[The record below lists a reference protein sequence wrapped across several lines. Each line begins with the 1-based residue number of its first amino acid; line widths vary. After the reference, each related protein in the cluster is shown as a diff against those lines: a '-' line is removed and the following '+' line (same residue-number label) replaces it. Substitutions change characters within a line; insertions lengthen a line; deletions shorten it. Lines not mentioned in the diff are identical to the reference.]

1 MAKTSNNK
9 LYLTKFKCTRGT
21 LNIEPPIKQF
31 DESPSVFENCR
42 IKLSVI
48 MYMFSVAEPGP

>member
-9 LYLTKFKCTRGT
+9 LYLMKFECTKT
-21 LNIEPPIKQF
+21 LDVEPPIKQF

-48 MYMFSVAEPGP
+48 MHMFSVAEPGP